1 MSNFYWWLLSVCV
14 GYTAFCIAHSF
25 TSGRIHDARF
35 LNACNYLCDYIDNN
49 TKEDSASCP
58 VEVIYKNK
66 LFNVGILFERTN
78 SRYGLYRIF
87 INGEEAAKYHVL
99 LQYLGGRSCTLE
111 PVNGRDRDEVER
123 IVFATR
129 KLLEKQENPKP
140 IPESKEYSYFN

>member
-1 MSNFYWWLLSVCV
+1 MSNFYWWLLSVCA

-25 TSGRIHDARF
+25 TAGRIHNARF
-35 LNACNYLCDYIDNN
+35 LNACNYLCDYINYN
-49 TKEDSASCP
+49 TKEGSASCP

-78 SRYGLYRIF
+78 SRYGIYRIF

-99 LQYLGGRSCTLE
+99 LQYLGSRSCTLE
-111 PVNGRDRDEVER
+111 PVNDRDQNEVER

-129 KLLEKQENPKP
+129 KILEKRENPKP
-140 IPESKEYSYFN
+140 VRESKAKSYFN